1 MTNLTVTDPNNDGD
15 LWIECSCGAC
25 GYLSRLRGGLTH
37 RRTCKT
43 REQYSAT
50 STTDATLAPVSSSA
64 PAVNLR
70 TFGASVRRTGLTLGR
85 DADVLE
91 AVRDGHL
98 SVSDAMNTDD

>member
-1 MTNLTVTDPNNDGD
+1 MPNLTVTDPNNDGD

-50 STTDATLAPVSSSA
+50 ATAEVVSAPA

-70 TFGASVRRTGLTLGR
+70 AFGASVRRTGFTLGR

>member
-25 GYLSRLRGGLTH
+25 GYLSRLRGGMTH

-50 STTDATLAPVSSSA
+50 ATTDATLAPASSSA
-64 PAVNLR
+64 PAANLR
-70 TFGASVRRTGLTLGR
+70 TFGASVRRTGMTLGR

>member
-15 LWIECSCGAC
+15 LWIECACGAC
-25 GYLSRLRGGLTH
+25 GYLSRLRGGMTH

-50 STTDATLAPVSSSA
+50 ATTDAASDPVSSSA

-70 TFGASVRRTGLTLGR
+70 TFGASVRRTGMTLGR

>member
-1 MTNLTVTDPNNDGD
+1 MTNLTATDPNNDGD

-50 STTDATLAPVSSSA
+50 ATTDAASTPGSSSA

-70 TFGASVRRTGLTLGR
+70 TFGASVRRTGMTLGR
-85 DADVLE
+85 DADALE